1 MNETE
6 VFSRESLM
14 AGGAFL
20 NFRPLCRW
28 SEVGPTLVPHLC
40 RQVSPGLTLRI
51 CCGRKMV
58 ATAQIRC
65 VSITGRCVG
74 RCQRNGRERGE
85 ENKRKREGRNY
96 GFRPLATYLLLLL
109 DGSWRSPESGRRW
122 VHTFNRLSQSWAE
135 SRSATSANVSLLVRS
150 TTQLLPISRRPV
162 TCPKWKS
169 STWRCCA
176 YLSSP
181 AKNQQVSLWGMVSHQ
196 LIGRLLSHAQNLK
209 FLSVSFNLT
218 FSFHVTFN
226 ASQLCRLI

>member
-1 MNETE
+1 
-6 VFSRESLM
+6 M

-20 NFRPLCRW
+20 FWTFVLFVDDPKLGRRWCRTCAVRW
-28 SEVGPTLVPHLC
+28 ANDSRCGSVAD
-40 RQVSPGLTLRI
+40 
-51 CCGRKMV
+51 GRKMV

-96 GFRPLATYLLLLL
+96 GFRPLATYLLLL

-196 LIGRLLSHAQNLK
+196 LIGRLLAHAQNLK